1 MNPYVVREVQ
11 DGKKTY
17 YYLRYMETYSI
28 EPLPAKYLNHK
39 VSTGQS
45 PNTVK
50 ESALALSYYYSYLW
64 EKEMEL
70 SDVYALPYD
79 TQSKHFVDFLYWL
92 KLGNHNG
99 NAKKTPLNSTC
110 NTYLRDVFDF
120 YRFLESLE
128 PENHL
133 KVFVSRL
140 VSVTNSIGVAHK
152 KIQYNFQGFL
162 KEEEHKRKFISR
174 EEIEALLLACTNCRD
189 QLLLLLLAET
199 GFRIG
204 ELLGVSY
211 TRDIDYSNHTIQVHF
226 RDDNEN
232 KARAKYAEYRRA
244 KISLDTFDFLLYYLS
259 EYRNLLKDTEYL
271 FIVIEGNSAGNP
283 LSSNTVY
290 SMLKRL
296 EKKTGIKATPH
307 MLRRY
312 FATQRRNGG
321 WDILLLSKALGHK
334 HIKTTEQYIKV
345 EDSELEQATD
355 KFYEKNKALFM
366 VEQL

>member
-1 MNPYVVREVQ
+1 MNPYIVREVQ

-17 YYLRYMETYSI
+17 YYLRCMETYSI
-28 EPLPAKYLNHK
+28 EPLPTKYLNHK

-99 NAKKTPLNSTC
+99 NAKKTPRNSTC
-110 NTYLRDVFDF
+110 NTYLRDVFGF

-152 KIQYNFQGFL
+152 EIQYSFQGFL

-174 EEIEALLLACTNCRD
+174 EEIETLLLACTNCRD

-204 ELLGVSY
+204 ELLGVNY
-211 TRDIDYSNHTIQVHF
+211 TRDIDYSGHTIQVRF

-232 KARAKYAEYRRA
+232 RARAKYAEYRRA
-244 KISLDTFDFLLYYLS
+244 KISPDTFDFLLYYLS

-271 FIVIEGNSAGNP
+271 FIVIDGDSAGNP
-283 LSSNTVY
+283 LSANTVY

-355 KFYEKNKALFM
+355 KFYEENKSLFM